1 MRLGSKLQCVEM
13 KASLRARGIFWTH
26 VHHVWLIAIKDGE
39 RAANQKDA
47 CVFMVRLRK
56 VMVDGMLDSTFL
68 MNADFALFDDAVV
81 MGIRNRWR
89 TKGQN
94 DRLHSNLF
102 LADEETRETTL
113 SCLQAM
119 CQAVIK
125 QIDTNS
131 ADYLPGGVHYD
142 LLLKVSPTE
151 EEKAQISRFLTVS
164 LTSDPMEQVYSHMDY
179 DYRAQFNIKL
189 GTAAGKTAFRAN
201 KTMECYEGLRDSQR
215 TCACNLMRRLYVK
228 TNNQVNGQYTDAR
241 FVRRRHLKDRVAAAE
256 KKRKSLIRSML
267 KFESAVIIYT
277 RSAWR
282 EWLTEMRGLI
292 SGKAARERAHLNK
305 MSEQF
310 NCLKFRCGVR
320 YIWTHTTED
329 PPQEQVPRRTY

>member
-1 MRLGSKLQCVEM
+1 MRGVTLMG
-13 KASLRARGIFWTH
+13 
-26 VHHVWLIAIKDGE
+26 DG
-39 RAANQKDA
+39 
-47 CVFMVRLRK
+47 
-56 VMVDGMLDSTFL
+56 
-68 MNADFALFDDAVV
+68 
-81 MGIRNRWR
+81 
-89 TKGQN
+89 
-94 DRLHSNLF
+94 
-102 LADEETRETTL
+102 
-113 SCLQAM
+113 
-119 CQAVIK
+119 
-125 QIDTNS
+125 
-131 ADYLPGGVHYD
+131 
-142 LLLKVSPTE
+142 TE
-151 EEKAQISRFLTVS
+151 KW
-164 LTSDPMEQVYSHMDY
+164 
-179 DYRAQFNIKL
+179 
-189 GTAAGKTAFRAN
+189 
-201 KTMECYEGLRDSQR
+201 YEGLRDSQR